1 MSYQRK
7 TKRHTHSARVPG
19 RRRQRRTFSL
29 APEVI
34 EYIEQVQKKQDIPSL
49 SAAFEAIVRER
60 FLAENQTRLEQD
72 TAAYFQNLGPQAAAE
87 ERGLEAEL
95 WKTGASVDPDAEP

>member
-7 TKRHTHSARVPG
+7 PKRHTPPTVR

-34 EYIEQVQKKQDIPSL
+34 EYIEQVQKKKEAPSL

-60 FLAENQTRLEQD
+60 FLAENQALLEQD
-72 TAAYFQNLGPQAAAE
+72 TAAYFQNLGPQAAADTRWWSRASCD
-87 ERGLEAEL
+87 RGS
-95 WKTGASVDPDAEP
+95 G